1 MYSPLTTM
9 HRNCESKSGVAQ
21 REFKERQQLSRI
33 LPGFTLI
40 ELLVVIAI
48 IAILAAMLLPALA
61 RAKEKA
67 NRTSC
72 KSNMHQVG
80 LAALLYAHDNGDKF
94 PEAKRD
100 NGMSY
105 QTDWMPATTF
115 DYFVNQARVQ
125 TNCLTCPNKNRE
137 GIWIYQDIKLG
148 WRVGFNCGWGI
159 PTSLDGRARDSSYGS
174 SPWPWDSPQKTT
186 DNTPY
191 TMLLVDIISIGTDK
205 YGPTLQNVTDAPH
218 TLNGPKVALTASAPS
233 PESLG
238 SEGGNFG
245 TVDGSVSWRKQKVM
259 HQRIILFNTNTGPK
273 TDPLGYW

>member
-1 MYSPLTTM
+1 MY
-9 HRNCESKSGVAQ
+9 
-21 REFKERQQLSRI
+21 
-33 LPGFTLI
+33 LPRHTNLRTEETSDRSSAVDCTNRSLPPVLGRAFTLI

-80 LAALLYAHDNGDKF
+80 LAALLYAHDNRDQF

-100 NGMSY
+100 NGVSY
-105 QTDWMPATTF
+105 QTDWMGTNTF

-137 GIWIYQDIKLG
+137 GLWIYQSPKQG
-148 WRVGFNCGWGI
+148 WRVGFNCCWGV
-159 PTSLDGRARDSSYGS
+159 PTSMDGRARDSSYGAG
-174 SPWPWDSPQKTT
+174 PWPWDSPQKTT
-186 DNTPY
+186 DNSPY
-191 TMLLVDIISIGTDK
+191 MLLLADIISIGTDT
-205 YGPTLQNVTDAPH
+205 YGPTLTDVTDAPH
-218 TLNGPKVALTASAPS
+218 TPNGAKVVPTTSAPS
-233 PESLG
+233 PESIG
-238 SEGGNFG
+238 SEGGNVG

-259 HQRIILFNTNTGPK
+259 HQRIILFNTMSGPN
-273 TDPLGYW
+273 PAYICYW